1 MKDPADTITA
11 ELIPSPKGRGRPKT
25 GKAMTPAERK
35 AAQRKRDRK
44 AVALIVEKPHQI
56 PPRVIAQLAAQS
68 QDYIAFA
75 AWLEIGERRGWLSSA
90 QRIALRDAKLA
101 KA

>member
-1 MKDPADTITA
+1 MRDPADTITA

-44 AVALIVEKPHQI
+44 AVALIVEKPNQV
-56 PPRVIAQLAAQS
+56 PPRVIAQIAAQS

-75 AWLEIGERRGWLSSA
+75 AWIELGERRGWISSA
-90 QRIALRDAKLA
+90 QRIALHDAQLDK
-101 KA
+101 K